1 MSNEQKDLKEICD
14 IIKADEEARE
24 FILKLLNEEK
34 NKDDKVEVKV
44 YDFS

>member
-24 FILKLLNEEK
+24 FILKLISEEK
-34 NKDDKVEVKV
+34 NKDDKITIKV
-44 YDFS
+44 YDF